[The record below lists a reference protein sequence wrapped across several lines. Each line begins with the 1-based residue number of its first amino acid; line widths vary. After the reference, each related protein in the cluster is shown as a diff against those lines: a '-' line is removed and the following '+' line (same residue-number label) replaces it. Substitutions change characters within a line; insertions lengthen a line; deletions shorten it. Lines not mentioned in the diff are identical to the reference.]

1 VREKRKR
8 RGIKKRKKEVLKK
21 RKRGI
26 KKKKDRKEKK
36 RRKGT
41 GKELVQSQQESRE
54 VEYLFLHFK
63 LGPRLNRDFCRFFR
77 RGVSIVVIM
86 VVVIIIVVIF

>member
-1 VREKRKR
+1 M
-8 RGIKKRKKEVLKK
+8 
-21 RKRGI
+21 I
-26 KKKKDRKEKK
+26 KKKKDRKEKREENRKQK

-41 GKELVQSQQESRE
+41 GKELVQSQEESRE

-77 RGVSIVVIM
+77 RCVSIVIM